1 MKFLKYILPAFIAF
15 AGVSCTVP
23 FDMDLD
29 DNPIIYLESFPGSDE
44 FVVFDIK
51 PAYSKSN
58 TPKRPEFRP
67 EVILTVN
74 GEQIPVTLNTGS
86 CVTDKYPESRY
97 IAEYKPVPGDK
108 MRVDVSSE
116 GFRSIYAETTVPET
130 FPSRKID
137 YRSETFGENELNMIY
152 VTPDNS
158 SGKYHGYAMQIYEET
173 EYDYTD
179 SVSFYTSKFAGDRV
193 SDYYDMAPGSMD
205 GMEVTFD
212 RYEMSIWRAGSD
224 ADGKDVMQIAL
235 PSYSFEGKDSYEMFF
250 PYEGEFNIYDEMG
263 EEIIGTAIRRT
274 RHKLILY
281 SLSDEFYKYMIAKE
295 LVNTNAEFIAG
306 LAPSNFC
313 YTNVKGGYGAFAAVS
328 WVETD
333 WITKEFIENNR

>member
-1 MKFLKYILPAFIAF
+1 MLAF
-15 AGVSCTVP
+15 AGVSCTAP

-29 DNPIIYLESFPGSDE
+29 DDPVIYLESFPGGDE
-44 FVVFDIK
+44 FVVFDIR

-58 TPKRPEFRP
+58 TPKKPEFNP
-67 EVILTVN
+67 EVTLTVN

-86 CVTDKYPESRY
+86 CVTGKYPESRY
-97 IAEYKPVPGDK
+97 IAEYRPVPGDK

-116 GFRSIYAETTVPET
+116 GFKSVYAETTVPEA
-130 FPSRKID
+130 FPARKID
-137 YRSETFGENELNMIY
+137 YRTETFGDMDLNMIY

-158 SGKYHGYAMQIYEET
+158 SAKLYGYAMQIYEES

-179 SVSFYTSKFAGDRV
+179 SVKVYTYWYTGDRV
-193 SDYYDMAPGSMD
+193 SDYYDMAPGGME
-205 GMEVTFD
+205 GMEVTFNKH
-212 RYEMSIWRAGSD
+212 EISIWQSGIQ
-224 ADGKDVMQIAL
+224 DGEEDIMQVAL
-235 PSYSFEGKDSYEMFF
+235 PSYKSQGKESYDLFF
-250 PYEGEFNIYDEMG
+250 PYESEENVYDEWG
-263 EEIIGTAIRRT
+263 EEIIGTVIRRS

-295 LVNTNAEFIAG
+295 LTDTNAGFFAG

>member
-15 AGVSCTVP
+15 VGVSCTVP

-29 DNPIIYLESFPGSDE
+29 DDPIIYLESFPGSDD

-58 TPKRPEFRP
+58 TPKRPEFKP
-67 EVILTVN
+67 EVIFTVN
-74 GEQIPVTLNTGS
+74 GKQIPVNLNAYS
-86 CVTDKYPESRY
+86 NITDNYHETRY
-97 IAEYKPVPGDK
+97 IAAYKPVPGDK
-108 MRVDVSSE
+108 LRVDVSSE
-116 GFRSIYAETTVPET
+116 GFKSIYAETTVPEP
-130 FPSRKID
+130 FPARKID
-137 YRSETFGENELNMIY
+137 YRTEKFGENELNMIY
-152 VTPDNS
+152 VTPDNG
-158 SGKYHGYAMQIYEET
+158 SGEYHGYALQIYEEA
-173 EYDYTD
+173 EYEYPD
-179 SVSFYTSKFAGDRV
+179 SVNTYTYRYAGDRV

-205 GMEVTFD
+205 GMEVTFNGN
-212 RYEMSIWRAGSD
+212 EISIWRSRSQ
-224 ADGKDVMQIAL
+224 DGEKDEMQIAL
-235 PSYSFEGKDSYEMFF
+235 PSYTYGGEDSYEMFF
-250 PYEGEFNIYDEMG
+250 PYEGEFDQYDEMG
-263 EEIIGTAIRRT
+263 EEIIGKGIKRT

-328 WVETD
+328 WVETE

>member
-1 MKFLKYILPAFIAF
+1 MKFFKYILPAILAF
-15 AGVSCTVP
+15 AGVSCVTP

-29 DNPIIYLESFPGSDE
+29 DDPVIYLESFPGSDE

-58 TPKRPEFRP
+58 TPKKPEFKP

-74 GEQIPVTLNTGS
+74 GELIPVTLNTGS
-86 CVTDKYPESRY
+86 CVTGKYPETRY
-97 IAEYKPVPGDK
+97 IAQYTPVPGDK

-116 GFRSIYAETTVPET
+116 GFKSIYAETTVPAA
-130 FPSRKID
+130 FPDRKID
-137 YRSETFGENELNMIY
+137 YRTETFGDRDLNMIY

-158 SGKYHGYAMQIYEET
+158 SAKLYAYAMQIYEES

-179 SVSFYTSKFAGDRV
+179 SVKVYNYWYAGDRV
-193 SDYYDMAPGSMD
+193 SDYYDMAPGGLE
-205 GMEVTFD
+205 GMEVTFNKN
-212 RYEMSIWRAGSD
+212 EISIWQSGIQ
-224 ADGKDVMQIAL
+224 DGEKDVMQVAL
-235 PSYSFEGKDSYEMFF
+235 PSYWAQGEGSYDLFF
-250 PYEGEFNIYDEMG
+250 PHESEENVYDEWG
-263 EEIIGTAIRRT
+263 EEIIGTVIRRS

-281 SLSDEFYKYMIAKE
+281 SLSGEFYKYMIAKE
-295 LVNTNAEFIAG
+295 LTDTNAEFFAG
-306 LAPSNFC
+306 LVPSNFC